1 MTSSTHRLTAL
12 AYFRD
17 RCHFPMSSGPY
28 SVGSVDL
35 ATPQVFFRLYYP
47 HQFHASPQAK
57 LQMLQDNHRKWTRW
71 LPEPE
76 YATAYLSFKYSRQ
89 LPAIL
94 GKAFQWLAWDPYLPN
109 IENASLVSQSGGE
122 GNGLEKLPLIVFSHG
137 NGGCRTTYSMVC
149 SEMASK
155 GYLVA
160 AVEHHDGSASIARAL
175 GGDGQL
181 EWVLPR
187 VVVGEDYEV
196 RNDQVCTRA
205 RECQTVLDVLQS
217 LNQEKQDGVV
227 KKPFD
232 PRDAFSLGSLYQRID
247 LEGGVAIAGHS
258 FGGASTIKAL
268 MAKEGELFKAG
279 FCFDSW
285 MFPIREEAPD
295 LAIVGKPL
303 FFINYEKFQW
313 RRNLQTMRNFERPL
327 PDSIGVLARPSSVSS
342 SACPPSSSLPV
353 NSQSSTNVIT
363 IKKAIHYVAT
373 DLPLVLSS
381 SYLKYPL
388 GILEWLSSLRFP
400 RFRSGSSSSLPAYSP
415 HGDSS
420 SVSDEKTPLGP
431 LDGLALSIDLFTAF
445 LGDCFHSRTSK
456 EDHETRHNLFH
467 KVADNRAYLIHGT
480 RFLDVEP
487 KSGSE

>member
-1 MTSSTHRLTAL
+1 MATTAHRLMAL
-12 AYFRD
+12 SYFRD
-17 RCHFPMSSGPY
+17 RCHFPVSSGPY

-47 HQFHASPQAK
+47 HQFHPSPQAK
-57 LQMLQDNHRKWTRW
+57 LQMLQDNHQKWTRW

-89 LPAIL
+89 LPAFL
-94 GKAFQWLAWDPYLPN
+94 GQMFQWLAWDPYLPN
-109 IENASLVSQSGGE
+109 IENGSLLSRDEGE
-122 GNGLEKLPLIVFSHG
+122 GRLEKLPLIVFSHG

-175 GGDGQL
+175 GADGQL

-187 VVVGEDYEV
+187 VIVGEDYDL
-196 RNDQVCTRA
+196 RHDQVCTRA
-205 RECQTVLDVLQS
+205 RECQTVLDVLQR
-217 LNQEKQDGVV
+217 LNQYKHDGVV

-232 PRDAFSLGSLYQRID
+232 PTNAFNLDSLHQRID
-247 LEGGVAIAGHS
+247 LESGVAIAGHS

-268 MAKEGELFKAG
+268 MAKEGDLFKAG

-285 MFPIREEAPD
+285 MFPIREEAPN
-295 LAIVGKPL
+295 LASVGKPL

-327 PDSIGVLARPSSVSS
+327 SDHSSSITSSSSSS
-342 SACPPSSSLPV
+342 SALPV

-388 GILEWLSSLRFP
+388 GMLEWLSSLRLP
-400 RFRSGSSSSLPAYSP
+400 SFRTSSSVSLPAYSP
-415 HGDSS
+415 DGDSS
-420 SVSDEKTPLGP
+420 VRDEKNLLGP
-431 LDGLALSIDLFTAF
+431 LDGLVLSLDLFTAF
-445 LGDCFHSRTSK
+445 LGHCFPSRTSTQ
-456 EDHETRHNLFH
+456 DHETRPNL
-467 KVADNRAYLIHGT
+467 VQQIADNRTHLIHGT
-480 RFLDVEP
+480 QFLDVEP
-487 KSGSE
+487 KNGSE